1 MKPKEGTILT
11 VAKSASLKARE
22 LADAG
27 ETDLEKY
34 IGDIIER
41 ADYVL
46 SQTPEM
52 LPGLKQAGVVDSGGQ
67 VCAGIK
73 GAYERF

>member
-52 LPGLKQAGVVDSGGQ
+52 PLKTGWRCGFRRTGSD
-67 VCAGIK
+67 AGIK
-73 GAYERF
+73 GRL

>member
-52 LPGLKQAGVVDSGGQ
+52 LPVLKQAGRCGFRRTGSD
-67 VCAGIK
+67 AGIK
-73 GAYERF
+73 GRL